1 MGKKSKLTEQI
12 LIENGYVK
20 EGDSYFKDEREY
32 YLMNGFLVDKRTGL
46 IRRNVVS

>member
-1 MGKKSKLTEQI
+1 MGKKKLTEKT
-12 LIENGYVK
+12 LLENGYVK

-32 YLMNGFLVDKRTGL
+32 YLMNGFLVDKKTGI